1 MSDIVVV
8 DPVNGHVKET
18 EQVDDQL
25 RDKWLEGL
33 EAGFF
38 WGPYFQDH
46 DGDDDG
52 QNAIAERLQ
61 AVLAHNFPPKQKYSI
76 RELRIL
82 LLHLYHFSLL
92 LPKGKSPAKPGP
104 ISSAL
109 FSS

>member
-1 MSDIVVV
+1 MVV

-38 WGPYFQDH
+38 WGPYFQDR

-61 AVLAHNFPPKQKYSI
+61 AVLAHNFPPKT
-76 RELRIL
+76 EIL
-82 LLHLYHFSLL
+82 NTRVKNTFIASL
-92 LPKGKSPAKPGP
+92 P
-104 ISSAL
+104 
-109 FSS
+109 F